1 MDIGGLTTV
10 VANSAYINARGSIDG
25 SNPAAARDKKY
36 HSRLKLPHIT
46 VCEGLKD
53 TLDLGFDGVCVEQ
66 PIGKRLFREFLETNP
81 EYHGAC
87 RLWRDIE
94 DYDLAE
100 DSDRAKKASKI
111 VQRYMDASAK
121 HFCPF
126 LSENTI
132 AKVKEG
138 QEAVG
143 DDLFAAAL
151 ATTLDYLREAPYVF
165 FLESMYLK
173 RFLQWKWLEMQPMDS
188 DWFLDFRVLGKG
200 GFGEVSACQM
210 KATGKLYACKKLN
223 KKRLKKRKGYEGAMV
238 EKRIL
243 EKVHSRFIVSLAYAF
258 QTKEELCLVMTIMN
272 GGDLKY
278 HIYLVDENNP
288 GFDEPRAC
296 FYIAQIIQGME
307 HLHQKR
313 IIYRDLKPEN
323 VLLDNDGNVRISDL
337 GLAVELKEGK
347 TMTKGYAGTPGY
359 MAPEMLKGEKYDT
372 SVDYF
377 TLGVTL
383 FEFLAAKN
391 PFRNRGEKV
400 ARPCF
405 DIKAHDPRV
414 DVSALT
420 FVQLEREEMKE
431 RMLTREVIY
440 TDKFSENAK
449 SLCNG
454 LLAREVDK
462 RMGLKNGCCDEIR
475 AHPFFRDINWRKL
488 NAGIVPP
495 PFIPDPRVV
504 YAKSLD
510 DVGAFSSVKGITL
523 EDPDRSFFDEF
534 SSGNIP
540 IPWQEEMIEMGVYG
554 ELNVWGP
561 EGGVP
566 NDLRRESIL
575 EQPKSSTCCVS

>member
-36 HSRLKLPHIT
+36 HARLKLPHIT
-46 VCEGLKD
+46 VCEDLRE
-53 TLDLGFDGVCVEQ
+53 TLDLAFDSVCVDQ
-66 PIGKRLFREFLETNP
+66 PIGKRLFREFLDATPDYN
-81 EYHGAC
+81 GAC
-87 RLWRDIE
+87 RLWKDI
-94 DYDLAE
+94 DVYDLAE

-111 VQRYMDASAK
+111 VQRYMDPAAK
-121 HFCPF
+121 HYCPH
-126 LSENTI
+126 LPEDIIT
-132 AKVKEG
+132 KVKEG
-138 QEAVG
+138 LEAAG
-143 DDLFAAAL
+143 DGLFAAAL
-151 ATTLDYLREAPYVF
+151 AQTLNFLQEAPYTF

-173 RFLQWKWLEMQPMDS
+173 RFLQWKWLEMQPMDA

-200 GFGEVSACQM
+200 GFGEVSACQT

-223 KKRLKKRKGYEGAMV
+223 KKRLKKRKGFEGAMV

-243 EKVHSRFIVSLAYAF
+243 ARVHSRFIVSLAYAF

-296 FYIAQIIQGME
+296 FYAAQIIQGLE

-323 VLLDNDGNVRISDL
+323 VLLDNEGNVRISDL

-359 MAPEMLKGEKYDT
+359 MPPEMVKGEKYDT

-383 FEFLAAKN
+383 YEFIAAKN
-391 PFRNRGEKV
+391 PFRERGEKV
-400 ARPCF
+400 
-405 DIKAHDPRV
+405 
-414 DVSALT
+414 
-420 FVQLEREEMKE
+420 ERDDMKE
-431 RMLTREVIY
+431 RIVNRVVVYPET
-440 TDKFSENAK
+440 FSENAK
-449 SLCNG
+449 SLCAG
-454 LLAREVDK
+454 LLAKEVDK
-462 RMGLKNGCCDEIR
+462 RMGFKNDTCDDIR
-475 AHPFFRDINWRKL
+475 AHPFFSDINWRKL
-488 NAGIVPP
+488 NAGILSP
-495 PFIPDPRVV
+495 PFVPDPKVV

-510 DVGAFSSVKGITL
+510 DVGAFSSVKGVAL
-523 EDPDRSFFDEF
+523 DEPDKVFFDEF
-534 SSGNIP
+534 SSGNIS
-540 IPWQEEMIEMGVYG
+540 IPWQEEMIDMGIYG

-561 EGGVP
+561 EGTIP

>member
-25 SNPAAARDKKY
+25 SNAAAAREKKY

-46 VCEGLKD
+46 VCEDLRD
-53 TLDLGFDGVCVEQ
+53 TLDLAFDSACVEQ
-66 PIGKRLFREFLETNP
+66 PIGKRLFREFLDANQ

-87 RLWRDIE
+87 RLWKDIE
-94 DYDLAE
+94 GYDLAE

-111 VQRYMDASAK
+111 VQRYMDPSAK
-121 HFCPF
+121 HYCPF
-126 LSENTI
+126 LSEDII
-132 AKVKEG
+132 AKVKEDQG
-138 QEAVG
+138 SVR
-143 DDLFAAAL
+143 DDLFVAAL
-151 ATTLDYLREAPYVF
+151 ARMLDYLREAPYTF
-165 FLESMYLK
+165 FLESLYMK
-173 RFLQWKWLEMQPMDS
+173 RFLQWKWLEMQPMDA

-223 KKRLKKRKGYEGAMV
+223 KKRLKKRKGFEGAMV

-243 EKVHSRFIVSLAYAF
+243 EKVHSPFIVSLAYAF

-296 FYIAQIIQGME
+296 FYTAQIIQGME

-347 TMTKGYAGTPGY
+347 TLTKGYAGTPGY
-359 MAPEMLKGEKYDT
+359 MSPEMLKGEKYDT
-372 SVDYF
+372 SVDYY

-383 FEFLAAKN
+383 FEFMAAKN

-400 ARPCF
+400 
-405 DIKAHDPRV
+405 D
-414 DVSALT
+414 
-420 FVQLEREEMKE
+420 REEMKE
-431 RMLTREVIY
+431 RVLTRVVDYPEN
-440 TDKFSENAK
+440 FSANAK
-449 SLCNG
+449 SLCEG
-454 LLAREVDK
+454 LLAKQVDE
-462 RMGLKNGCCDEIR
+462 RMGFKNGSCDAIR
-475 AHPFFRDINWRKL
+475 AHPFFQDINWRKL
-488 NAGIVPP
+488 NAGILSP
-495 PFIPDPRVV
+495 PFVPDPKVV

-510 DVGAFSSVKGITL
+510 DVGAFSSVKGVAL
-523 EDPDRSFFDEF
+523 DDPDKTFFDEF
-534 SSGNIP
+534 SSGNIA
-540 IPWQEEMIEMGVYG
+540 IPWQEEMIDMGIYG
-554 ELNVWGP
+554 ELNLWGP
-561 EGGVP
+561 EGSIP

>member
-10 VANSAYINARGSIDG
+10 VANSAYINARGSFDG
-25 SNPAAARDKKY
+25 TNTASSRDKKY
-36 HSRLKLPHIT
+36 HSRLRLPDLP
-46 VCEGLKD
+46 VCEGLRD
-53 TLDLGFDGVCVEQ
+53 TLDVTFDSVCVEQ
-66 PIGKRLFREFLETNP
+66 PIGKRLFREFLDKAANV

-87 RLWRDIE
+87 RLWKDLE
-94 DYDLAE
+94 AYDMAE
-100 DSDRAKKASKI
+100 DSGRARKASKI
-111 VQRYMDASAK
+111 VQHYMEPSVK
-121 HFCPF
+121 HFCSF
-126 LSENTI
+126 LSEDLI
-132 AKVKEG
+132 AKVKEN
-138 QEAVG
+138 QEAAG
-143 DDLFAAAL
+143 DDLFVAAWAML
-151 ATTLDYLREAPYVF
+151 LDFLRETPYSS
-165 FLESMYLK
+165 FLESLFLK
-173 RFLQWKWLEMQPMDS
+173 RYLQWKWLEMQPMDA

-223 KKRLKKRKGYEGAMV
+223 KKRLKKRKGFEGAMV

-243 EKVHSRFIVSLAYAF
+243 EKVYSRFIVSLAYAF
-258 QTKEELCLVMTIMN
+258 QTKEEICLVMTIMN

-296 FYIAQIIQGME
+296 FYIAQIIQGLE

-347 TMTKGYAGTPGY
+347 TQTKGYAGTPGY

-383 FEFLAAKN
+383 YEFIAAKN

-400 ARPCF
+400 
-405 DIKAHDPRV
+405 
-414 DVSALT
+414 
-420 FVQLEREEMKE
+420 EREEMKE
-431 RMLTREVIY
+431 RMLTREVTY
-440 TDKFSENAK
+440 EENFSENAR
-449 SLCNG
+449 SLCDG
-454 LLAREVDK
+454 LLARDVEK
-462 RMGLKNGCCDEIR
+462 RMGFKNECCDEIR
-475 AHPFFRDINWRKL
+475 THAFFRIL
-488 NAGIVPP
+488 HP
-495 PFIPDPRVV
+495 PFVPDSRVV

-510 DVGAFSSVKGITL
+510 DVGAFSSVKGVTL
-523 EDPDRSFFDEF
+523 DDPDKSFFDEF

-540 IPWQEEMIEMGVYG
+540 IPWQEEMIETGIYG
-554 ELNVWGP
+554 ELNIWGP
-561 EGGVP
+561 NGSIP
-566 NDLRRESIL
+566 KDRRESVM
-575 EQPKSSTCCVS
+575 EQQKSSTCCVS

>member
-10 VANSAYINARGSIDG
+10 VANSAYINARGSLDG
-25 SNPAAARDKKY
+25 SNQAAARDKKY

-46 VCEGLKD
+46 VCEGLRD
-53 TLDLGFDGVCVEQ
+53 TLDLSFDSVCMDQ
-66 PIGKRLFREFLETNP
+66 PIGKRLFREFLDAAP

-87 RLWRDIE
+87 RLWRDVE

-100 DSDRAKKASKI
+100 DADRVKKASKI
-111 VQRYMDASAK
+111 VQRYMEPSAK

-126 LSENTI
+126 LSEDVI

-138 QEAVG
+138 QQEA
-143 DDLFAAAL
+143 DDELFVSASAVV
-151 ATTLDYLREAPYVF
+151 LDYLREAPFIF

-173 RFLQWKWLEMQPMDS
+173 RFLQWKWLEMQPMDA

-243 EKVHSRFIVSLAYAF
+243 ARVHSRFIVSLAYAF

-278 HIYLVDENNP
+278 HIYLVDDNNP
-288 GFDEPRAC
+288 GFSEPRAC

-323 VLLDNDGNVRISDL
+323 VLLDNEGNVRISDL

-347 TMTKGYAGTPGY
+347 TTTKGYAGTPGY
-359 MAPEMLKGEKYDT
+359 MSPEMLKGERYDT

-383 FEFLAAKN
+383 YEFMAARN
-391 PFRNRGEKV
+391 PFRERGEKV
-400 ARPCF
+400 
-405 DIKAHDPRV
+405 D
-414 DVSALT
+414 
-420 FVQLEREEMKE
+420 REEMKG
-431 RMLTREVIY
+431 RILTRVVVYPDCFGEH
-440 TDKFSENAK
+440 AK
-449 SLCNG
+449 SLCDG
-454 LLAREVDK
+454 LMAKEVDQ
-462 RMGLKNGCCDEIR
+462 RMGFKNDSCDEIR
-475 AHPFFRDINWRKL
+475 AHPFFSEINWRKL
-488 NAGIVPP
+488 NAGILPP
-495 PFIPDPRVV
+495 PFVPDPKVV

-510 DVGAFSSVKGITL
+510 DVGAFSSVKGVAL
-523 EDPDRSFFDEF
+523 EEPDKTFFDEF
-534 SSGNIP
+534 SSGNIS
-540 IPWQEEMIEMGVYG
+540 IPWQEEMIDMGIYR

-561 EGGVP
+561 EGTIP

-575 EQPKSSTCCVS
+575 EQPKSSTCCMS

>member
-25 SNPAAARDKKY
+25 SNLAAARDKKY

-46 VCEGLKD
+46 VCEGLME
-53 TLDLGFDGVCVEQ
+53 TLDLSFDLVCVDQ
-66 PIGKRLFREFLETNP
+66 PIGKRLFREFLDANK

-100 DSDRAKKASKI
+100 DSERAKKASKI
-111 VQRYMDASAK
+111 IQRYMDPSAK
-121 HFCPF
+121 HYCPF
-126 LSENTI
+126 LSEDII

-143 DDLFAAAL
+143 DNLFAVAL
-151 ATTLDYLREAPYVF
+151 STTLDFLREAPFTF
-165 FLESMYLK
+165 FLESMYVK
-173 RFLQWKWLEMQPMDS
+173 RFLQWKWLEMQPMDA
-188 DWFLDFRVLGKG
+188 DWFQDFRVLGKG

-288 GFDEPRAC
+288 GFEEPRAC
-296 FYIAQIIQGME
+296 FYTAQIIQGLE

-347 TMTKGYAGTPGY
+347 TLTKGYAGTPGY

-383 FEFLAAKN
+383 FEFMAAKN

-400 ARPCF
+400 
-405 DIKAHDPRV
+405 D
-414 DVSALT
+414 
-420 FVQLEREEMKE
+420 REEMKE
-431 RMLTREVIY
+431 RMLTREVNY
-440 TDKFSENAK
+440 PDNFSEHAK
-449 SLCNG
+449 SLCEG
-454 LLAREVDK
+454 LTAREVNQ
-462 RMGLKNGCCDEIR
+462 RMGFKNGCCDEIR
-475 AHPFFRDINWRKL
+475 AHPFFSGINWRKL
-488 NAGIVPP
+488 NAGILPP
-495 PFIPDPRVV
+495 PFVPDPKVV

-510 DVGAFSSVKGITL
+510 DVGAFSSVKGVTL
-523 EDPDRSFFDEF
+523 EDSDKTFFDEF

-540 IPWQEEMIEMGVYG
+540 IPWQEEMIDMGIYG
-554 ELNVWGP
+554 ELNLWGP
-561 EGGVP
+561 EGTLP

>member
-25 SNPAAARDKKY
+25 SNAATARDKKY

-46 VCEGLKD
+46 VCEGLRD
-53 TLDLGFDGVCVEQ
+53 TLDLAFDIICVEQ
-66 PIGKRLFREFLETNP
+66 PIGKRLFREFLDANP
-81 EYHGAC
+81 EYHGPC
-87 RLWRDIE
+87 RLWKDIE
-94 DYDLAE
+94 SYDLAE
-100 DSDRAKKASKI
+100 DSERMNKASKI
-111 VQRYMDASAK
+111 VQRYMEPSAK
-121 HFCPF
+121 HYCPF
-126 LSENTI
+126 LSEDII
-132 AKVKEG
+132 AKVKQG
-138 QEAVG
+138 QESVQ

-151 ATTLDYLREAPYVF
+151 ATTLAYLREAPYIF
-165 FLESMYLK
+165 YLESMYLK
-173 RFLQWKWLEMQPMDS
+173 RFLQWKWLEMQQMDA

-258 QTKEELCLVMTIMN
+258 QTKDELCLVMTIMN

-278 HIYLVDENNP
+278 HIYLVDETKP
-288 GFDEPRAC
+288 GFEEPRAC
-296 FYIAQIIQGME
+296 FYTAQIIQGME

-359 MAPEMLKGEKYDT
+359 MSPEMLKGEKYDT

-383 FEFLAAKN
+383 YEFIAAKN
-391 PFRNRGEKV
+391 PYRNRGEKV
-400 ARPCF
+400 
-405 DIKAHDPRV
+405 D
-414 DVSALT
+414 
-420 FVQLEREEMKE
+420 REEMKE
-431 RMLTREVIY
+431 RVLTRVADY
-440 TDKFSENAK
+440 TDNFTENAK
-449 SLCNG
+449 SLCEG
-454 LLAREVDK
+454 LLAKQVDV
-462 RMGLKNGCCDEIR
+462 RMGFKNGSCDEIR
-475 AHPFFRDINWRKL
+475 AHPFFKDINWRKL
-488 NAGIVPP
+488 NAGILPP
-495 PFIPDPRVV
+495 PFVPDPKVV

-510 DVGAFSSVKGITL
+510 DVGAFSSVKGVAL
-523 EDPDRSFFDEF
+523 EDPDKTFFDEF
-534 SSGNIP
+534 STGNIA
-540 IPWQEEMIEMGVYG
+540 IPWQEEMIDMGIYR
-554 ELNVWGP
+554 ELNIWGP
-561 EGGVP
+561 DGTLP

-575 EQPKSSTCCVS
+575 EQPKSSTCCTS

>member
-25 SNPAAARDKKY
+25 SNPATARDKKY

-53 TLDLGFDGVCVEQ
+53 TLDLAFDSVCVEQ
-66 PIGKRLFREFLETNP
+66 PIGKRLFREFLEANQ

-87 RLWRDIE
+87 RLWKDIE

-100 DSDRAKKASKI
+100 DSERAKKASKI
-111 VQRYMDASAK
+111 VQRYMDPSAK

-126 LSENTI
+126 LPEDII
-132 AKVKEG
+132 AKVKENL
-138 QEAVG
+138 EVVG

-151 ATTLDYLREAPYVF
+151 AKTLDYLREAPYVF

-173 RFLQWKWLEMQPMDS
+173 RFLQWKWLEMQPMDA

-223 KKRLKKRKGYEGAMV
+223 KKRLKKRKGFEGAMV
-238 EKRIL
+238 EKIIL

-296 FYIAQIIQGME
+296 FYIAQIIQGLE
-307 HLHQKR
+307 HLHQKN

-347 TMTKGYAGTPGY
+347 TKTKGYAGTPGY
-359 MAPEMLKGEKYDT
+359 MAPEMLKGDKYDS

-383 FEFLAAKN
+383 YEFMAAKN

-400 ARPCF
+400 
-405 DIKAHDPRV
+405 
-414 DVSALT
+414 
-420 FVQLEREEMKE
+420 EREEMKE
-431 RMLTREVIY
+431 RMLTREVTY
-440 TDKFSENAK
+440 QDNFSEHAR
-449 SLCNG
+449 SLCDR
-454 LLAREVDK
+454 LLARDVDK
-462 RMGLKNGCCDEIR
+462 RMGFKNGCCDEIR
-475 AHPFFRDINWRKL
+475 AHPFFKDINWRKL
-488 NAGIVPP
+488 NAGIIQP
-495 PFIPDPRVV
+495 PFVPDPKVV

-510 DVGAFSSVKGITL
+510 DVGAFSSVKGVTL
-523 EDPDRSFFDEF
+523 EDPDKNFFDEF

-540 IPWQEEMIEMGVYG
+540 IPWQEEMIEMGIYS
-554 ELNVWGP
+554 ELNLWGP
-561 EGGVP
+561 DGTVP

-575 EQPKSSTCCVS
+575 EQPKSSTCHIC

>member
-25 SNPAAARDKKY
+25 SNSSSARDKKY

-46 VCEGLKD
+46 VCEGLRD
-53 TLDLGFDGVCVEQ
+53 TLDLTFDIVCVQQ
-66 PIGKRLFREFLETNP
+66 PIGKRLFREFLNANR

-87 RLWRDIE
+87 RLWQDIE
-94 DYDLAE
+94 GYDLAE
-100 DSDRAKKASKI
+100 DSDREKKASKI

-121 HFCPF
+121 HYCPF
-126 LSENTI
+126 LPEDI
-132 AKVKEG
+132 VAKVKEG
-138 QEAVG
+138 LEAVG

-151 ATTLDYLREAPYVF
+151 ATTLDYLREAPYTF
-165 FLESMYLK
+165 FMESMYLK
-173 RFLQWKWLEMQPMDS
+173 RFLQWKWLEMQPMDT

-258 QTKEELCLVMTIMN
+258 QTKDELCLVMTIMN

-288 GFDEPRAC
+288 GFEEPRAS

-347 TMTKGYAGTPGY
+347 TLTKGYAGTPGY
-359 MAPEMLKGEKYDT
+359 MPPEMLKGEKYDM

-377 TLGVTL
+377 SLGVTL
-383 FEFLAAKN
+383 FEFMAAKN

-400 ARPCF
+400 
-405 DIKAHDPRV
+405 D
-414 DVSALT
+414 
-420 FVQLEREEMKE
+420 REEMKE
-431 RMLTREVIY
+431 RMLTRTVEY
-440 TDKFSENAK
+440 PENFSENAK
-449 SLCNG
+449 SLCEG

-462 RMGLKNGCCDEIR
+462 RMGFKNGSCDDVR
-475 AHPFFRDINWRKL
+475 AHPFFNDINWRKL
-488 NAGIVPP
+488 NAGILPP
-495 PFIPDPRVV
+495 PFVPDPKRV

-510 DVGAFSSVKGITL
+510 DVGAFSSVKGVAL
-523 EDPDRSFFDEF
+523 EDPDKTFFDEF
-534 SSGNIP
+534 SSGNIS
-540 IPWQEEMIEMGVYG
+540 IPWQEEMIDMGIYG

-566 NDLRRESIL
+566 DDLRRESIL

>member
-25 SNPAAARDKKY
+25 SNSAAARDKKY

-46 VCEGLKD
+46 VCEDLRE
-53 TLDLGFDGVCVEQ
+53 TLDLAFDSTCVDQ
-66 PIGKRLFREFLETNP
+66 PIGKRLFREFLDSKQ

-87 RLWRDIE
+87 RLWKDLE
-94 DYDLAE
+94 DYDMAE
-100 DSDRAKKASKI
+100 DSERVKKASKI

-121 HFCPF
+121 HYCPF
-126 LSENTI
+126 LPEEI
-132 AKVKEG
+132 VAKVKEA
-138 QEAVG
+138 QEAAG
-143 DDLFAAAL
+143 DGLFAPSL
-151 ATTLDYLREAPYVF
+151 ASTLKYLREAPYTF

-173 RFLQWKWLEMQPMDS
+173 RFLQWKWLEMQPMDA

-223 KKRLKKRKGYEGAMV
+223 KKRLKKRKGFEGAMV
-238 EKRIL
+238 EKRVL
-243 EKVHSRFIVSLAYAF
+243 ERVHSRFIVSLAYAF

-288 GFDEPRAC
+288 GFDETRAC
-296 FYIAQIIQGME
+296 FYIAQIIQGLE

-359 MAPEMLKGEKYDT
+359 MPPEMLKGEKYDH
-372 SVDYF
+372 SCDYF
-377 TLGVTL
+377 SLGVTL
-383 FEFLAAKN
+383 FEFIAAKN

-400 ARPCF
+400 E
-405 DIKAHDPRV
+405 K
-414 DVSALT
+414 
-420 FVQLEREEMKE
+420 EEMKE
-431 RMLTREVIY
+431 RMLTLEVAYSDI
-440 TDKFSENAK
+440 FSDDAK
-449 SLCNG
+449 GLCGG
-454 LLAREVDK
+454 LLAKEASN
-462 RMGLKNGCCDEIR
+462 RMGFKNGSCDELR
-475 AHPFFRDINWRKL
+475 AHPFFKNINWRKL
-488 NAGIVPP
+488 NEGILAP
-495 PFIPDPRVV
+495 PFVPDPKVV

-510 DVGAFSSVKGITL
+510 DVGAFSSVKGVALDDHDKT
-523 EDPDRSFFDEF
+523 FFDEF
-534 SSGNIP
+534 STGNIS
-540 IPWQEEMIEMGVYG
+540 IPWQEEMIEMGIYG

-561 EGGVP
+561 DGTVP

-575 EQPKSSTCCVS
+575 EQPKSSTCCMS

>member
-25 SNPAAARDKKY
+25 SNPTAARDKKY
-36 HSRLKLPHIT
+36 NARLKLPHIT
-46 VCEGLKD
+46 VCEGLRD
-53 TLDLGFDGVCVEQ
+53 TLDLAFDGVCVEQ
-66 PIGKRLFREFLETNP
+66 PIGKRLFREFLDTNQ
-81 EYHGAC
+81 EYHGSC

-94 DYDLAE
+94 EYDLAE

-111 VQRYMDASAK
+111 VQRYMDSSAK
-121 HFCPF
+121 HYCPF
-126 LSENTI
+126 LSEDTI
-132 AKVKEG
+132 VKVKKN
-138 QEAVG
+138 QEAVA
-143 DDLFAAAL
+143 DDLFAEAL
-151 ATTLDYLREAPYVF
+151 AATLDYLREAPYVF
-165 FLESMYLK
+165 FMESMYLK
-173 RFLQWKWLEMQPMDS
+173 RFLQWKWLEMQPMDA

-296 FYIAQIIQGME
+296 FYIAQIVQGME

-391 PFRNRGEKV
+391 PFRNRGEK
-400 ARPCF
+400 
-405 DIKAHDPRV
+405 
-414 DVSALT
+414 
-420 FVQLEREEMKE
+420 LEREEMKE

-449 SLCNG
+449 SLCDG
-454 LLAREVDK
+454 LLAKEVDK
-462 RMGLKNGCCDEIR
+462 RMGFRNGCCDDIR
-475 AHPFFRDINWRKL
+475 AHPFFNNINWRKL

-495 PFIPDPRVV
+495 PFIPDPKVV

-510 DVGAFSSVKGITL
+510 DVGAFSSVKGVAL
-523 EDPDRSFFDEF
+523 EDPDKSFFDEF
-534 SSGNIP
+534 STGNVP
-540 IPWQEEMIEMGVYG
+540 LPWQEEMIDMGIYG
-554 ELNVWGP
+554 ELNLWGP

-566 NDLRRESIL
+566 DDLRRESIL
-575 EQPKSSTCCVS
+575 ERPKSSTCCVS

>member
-1 MDIGGLTTV
+1 MLDSQTDSCESPALNMDIGGLTTV

-25 SNPAAARDKKY
+25 SSTAASRDKKY

-46 VCEGLKD
+46 VCEDLRD
-53 TLDLGFDGVCVEQ
+53 TLDLAFDTVCVEQ
-66 PIGKRLFREFLETNP
+66 PIGKRLFKEFLDSTTE
-81 EYHGAC
+81 HQGAC
-87 RLWRDIE
+87 RLWKDIE
-94 DYDLAE
+94 GYDLAE

-111 VQRYMDASAK
+111 VERYMDPSAK
-121 HFCPF
+121 HYCSF
-126 LSENTI
+126 LSEDI
-132 AKVKEG
+132 VAEVKESQG
-138 QEAVG
+138 AAG
-143 DDLFAAAL
+143 DHLFAAAM
-151 ATTLDYLREAPYVF
+151 ASALDFLREAPYTI
-165 FLESMYLK
+165 FLESLFMK
-173 RFLQWKWLEMQPMDS
+173 RYLQWKWLEMQPMDA

-288 GFDEPRAC
+288 GFEETRAC
-296 FYIAQIIQGME
+296 FYIAQIIQGLE
-307 HLHQKR
+307 HLNQKR

-347 TMTKGYAGTPGY
+347 SLTKGYAGTPGY
-359 MAPEMLKGEKYDT
+359 MAPEMLKGEKYDF

-383 FEFLAAKN
+383 FEFMAAKN

-400 ARPCF
+400 
-405 DIKAHDPRV
+405 
-414 DVSALT
+414 
-420 FVQLEREEMKE
+420 ERDEMKE
-431 RMLTREVIY
+431 RMLTRVVTY
-440 TDKFSENAK
+440 PDSFSEHARA
-449 SLCNG
+449 LCDA
-454 LLAREVDK
+454 LLAKEVDQ
-462 RMGLKNGCCDEIR
+462 RMTFKNGCCDEIR

-488 NAGIVPP
+488 NAGILPP
-495 PFIPDPRVV
+495 PFVPDPKVV

-510 DVGAFSSVKGITL
+510 DVGAFSSVKGVGLDDADKTI
-523 EDPDRSFFDEF
+523 FDEF
-534 SSGNIP
+534 SSGNIA
-540 IPWQEEMIEMGVYG
+540 IPWQEEMIETGIYG
-554 ELNVWGP
+554 ELNIWGP
-561 EGGVP
+561 RGSVP

-575 EQPKSSTCCVS
+575 EQPKSSTCCLS